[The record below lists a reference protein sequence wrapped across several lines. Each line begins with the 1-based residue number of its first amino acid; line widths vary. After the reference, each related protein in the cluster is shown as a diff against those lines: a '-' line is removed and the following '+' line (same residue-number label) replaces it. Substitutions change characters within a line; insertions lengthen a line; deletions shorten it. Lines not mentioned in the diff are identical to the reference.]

1 MTARLIDGIAL
12 SKTLREEFALR
23 VAALVQRSQQ
33 PGLAVLVVGDNAASR
48 IYVRNKVRACAECG
62 VHSRLIELPAETS
75 ETEVLAR
82 VQALNADPAI
92 HGILVQLPLPRQI
105 AEATIIEAIAP
116 EKDVDGFHLAN
127 VGALV
132 IGKPGFIPCTPAGV
146 MVMLQRSGV
155 PVAGKQ
161 AVVLGRSNIVGKPM
175 ALLLLQQDAT
185 VTICHSKT
193 ANLAAIT
200 RNADILIA
208 AIGRPNFVTGDMVKP
223 GACVIDVGIN
233 RLPDGKLC
241 GDVAAQ
247 SVAPMAGWLS
257 PVPGG
262 VGPMTITM
270 LLANTLSAAEHQT
283 GYTSLKRP

>member
-23 VAALVQRSQQ
+23 VAALVQRGHQ

-48 IYVRNKVRACAECG
+48 VYVRNKVRACAECG
-62 VHSRLIELPAETS
+62 VHSRLIELPGDTS
-75 ETEVLAR
+75 EAEVLAR

-92 HGILVQLPLPRQI
+92 HGILVQLPLPPQI
-105 AEATIIEAIAP
+105 AESTIIEAIAP

-132 IGKPGFIPCTPAGV
+132 IAKPGFIPCTPAGV

-155 PVAGKQ
+155 SVAGKQ

-200 RNADILIA
+200 RSADILIA

-241 GDVAAQ
+241 GDVEAQ
-247 SVAPMAGWLS
+247 SVSPIAGWLS

-270 LLANTLSAAEHQT
+270 LLANTLNAAEQQA
-283 GYTSLKRP
+283 G

>member
-23 VAALVQRSQQ
+23 VAALVQRGQQ

-62 VHSRLIELPAETS
+62 VHSLLIELPDETG
-75 ETEVLAR
+75 EAEVLAR

-92 HGILVQLPLPRQI
+92 HGILVQLPLPPQI

-127 VGALV
+127 IGALV

-155 PVAGKQ
+155 TVAGKQ

-247 SVAPMAGWLS
+247 SVAPIAGWLS

-270 LLANTLSAAEHQT
+270 LLANTLSAAEQQA

>member
-23 VAALVQRSQQ
+23 VAALVQRGHQ

-48 IYVRNKVRACAECG
+48 VYVRNKVRACAECG
-62 VHSRLIELPAETS
+62 VHSRLIELPGDTS
-75 ETEVLAR
+75 EAEVLAR

-92 HGILVQLPLPRQI
+92 HGILVQLPLPPQI
-105 AEATIIEAIAP
+105 AESTIIEAIAP

-132 IGKPGFIPCTPAGV
+132 IAKPGFIPCTPAGV

-155 PVAGKQ
+155 SVAGKH

-200 RNADILIA
+200 RSADILIA

-241 GDVAAQ
+241 GDVEAQ
-247 SVAPMAGWLS
+247 SVSPIAGWLS

-270 LLANTLSAAEHQT
+270 LLANTLNAAEQQA
-283 GYTSLKRP
+283 G

>member
-23 VAALVQRSQQ
+23 VAALVQRGHQ

-48 IYVRNKVRACAECG
+48 VYVRNKVRACAECG
-62 VHSRLIELPAETS
+62 VHSRLIELPGDTS
-75 ETEVLAR
+75 EAEVLAR

-92 HGILVQLPLPRQI
+92 HGILVQLPLPPQI
-105 AEATIIEAIAP
+105 AESTIIEAIAP

-132 IGKPGFIPCTPAGV
+132 IAKPGFIPCTPAGV

-155 PVAGKQ
+155 SVAGKH

-200 RNADILIA
+200 RSADILIA

-241 GDVAAQ
+241 GDVEAQ
-247 SVAPMAGWLS
+247 SVSPIAGRLS

-270 LLANTLSAAEHQT
+270 LLANTLNAAEQQA
-283 GYTSLKRP
+283 G